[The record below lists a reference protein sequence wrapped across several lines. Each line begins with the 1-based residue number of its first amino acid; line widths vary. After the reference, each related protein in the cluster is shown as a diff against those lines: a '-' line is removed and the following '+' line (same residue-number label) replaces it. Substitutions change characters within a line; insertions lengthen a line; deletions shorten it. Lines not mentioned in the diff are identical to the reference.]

1 MNKSTSNFITH
12 FMNLFKDIFNRFK
25 NRDFY
30 GAFFALNFLS
40 ILLIFV
46 SLTFN
51 FLKKDTISLSFFIG
65 IIVFYTI
72 SIIGLIIIEYI
83 ERKKNRIFYS
93 RDFLDIDYLNSYQ
106 SVLVELMNNIR
117 NSTIEIINNE
127 NISFQEE
134 NIRSNI
140 FLPQSYGNDGYIYI
154 LKRPESLKIP
164 KNKNHIDD
172 NIIFKPNEGLTG
184 EVFETGINKYTENK
198 DYNLFTKRK
207 DLNTELQW
215 IVSFALKVNNTNICV
230 LNIDCIDKNCKDLDL
245 NLILN
250 DSNIKTKLQEYSEK
264 LSTHQRINIIVSK
277 NN

>member
-1 MNKSTSNFITH
+1 MNKANPTFITH

-40 ILLIFV
+40 ILLIFT

-51 FLKKDTISLSFFIG
+51 FLKKDSVPLSFFIG
-65 IIVFYTI
+65 IVIFYTI
-72 SIIGLIIIEYI
+72 SIIGLIVIEYI
-83 ERKKNRIFYS
+83 ERKKSRTFYS
-93 RDFLDIDYLNSYQ
+93 RDFLDIDYLNNYQ
-106 SVLVELMNNIR
+106 SILVELMDNMR
-117 NSTIEIINNE
+117 NKTIGIINTE
-127 NISFQEE
+127 KITFQKD

-184 EVFETGINKYTENK
+184 EVFETGISKYTENK

-207 DLNTELQW
+207 DLNSELQW
-215 IVSFALKVNNTNICV
+215 IISFALKVNDTTICV
-230 LNIDCIDKNCKDLDL
+230 LNIDCIDKNCKNINL
-245 NLILN
+245 NLILDDN
-250 DSNIKTKLQEYSEK
+250 DIKTILNQYSEK
-264 LSTHQRINIIVSK
+264 LSTYQRINIVVSK